1 MRSHPAALRGH
12 PVAGLTA
19 TGVLTIV
26 VAFAFD
32 AAGFGSTSGVN
43 VATAF
48 LLIAGCDLLV
58 AALVSSTLRISPA
71 AEVNDDL
78 TPLLSDAIG
87 NGVMLFALS
96 GATVIVIFGNSKS
109 TERLGYCLELLVL
122 VPLCVT
128 LAWRR
133 RRQGGPS
140 ERQVFIAVASLAATA
155 GALLLARAL
164 TPLTHGFGASLFLL
178 LELLVARGAIAA
190 SDRIVPTHGLQ
201 RVPASVLTAAL
212 PVLLAACA
220 LATIP
225 TATIS
230 FLGIAIPLA
239 AGLGAFLAA
248 GTYRGARPPRT
259 LVRSFDLAFV
269 AIVSLL
275 VFYAGHVPYEAA
287 ENHSYFLGPALDVL
301 HGHPL
306 LVTTF
311 SQYGVGMIYFLAGVF
326 LVIPL
331 GYGTFTILLSTLTVT
346 LFAAIYAVLRWSTR
360 SVLGAAIGL
369 ITLAVLDTF
378 GQIGFYA
385 YFPSTGV
392 LRFGLPWAIIFC
404 ALAAARAPRHRRL
417 FDGLVIVLVGVAA
430 VWSGETALYCLGT
443 AGALACLRA
452 GVAARAYP
460 HVPDGDAHERLR
472 LALRHLSILVA
483 VAASSLLAFTLVMR
497 VSTGVWPDWAGYLEY
512 IYGYTIADFGDL
524 LIEPWSPG
532 LAIGG
537 LYTIS
542 LAVIV
547 LLVLLRP
554 KLVRERV
561 STFIATT
568 GLTALGIL
576 VYTYF
581 LGRSHP
587 NNVIHVAPP
596 AIVLIF
602 VWLDLARSTLS
613 NRTAL
618 AAVIATAV
626 FFAALVMM
634 GEREDISQKYRVSA
648 LAAVLGTGAP
658 LDARLRTLAGNPVV
672 EPRAAYVERF
682 IRSLGPKPSSLTL
695 LLSPRAETEVLIRLG
710 IANAVTSSNPVQE
723 ALSHQRQARAAA
735 AVNRLRPGGVLVISD
750 GEDEDEKPA
759 PIEFHALTLIEAR
772 FALRQIGT
780 DGKGLQAF
788 RLLARS

>member
-1 MRSHPAALRGH
+1 MRSHPAALRGT
-12 PVAGLTA
+12 PVAGLAA
-19 TGVLTIV
+19 TGALTII
-26 VAFAFD
+26 VAFAVD
-32 AAGFGSTSGVN
+32 AVGFGSASGVN
-43 VATAF
+43 VVTAF

-58 AALVSSTLRISPA
+58 AALVSSTLQISPA
-71 AEVNDDL
+71 VTANDGL
-78 TPLLSDAIG
+78 MPLLSDAIG
-87 NGVMLFALS
+87 TGVMLFALS
-96 GATVIVIFGNSKS
+96 GATVIAIFGNAKS
-109 TERLGYCLELLVL
+109 TERLGYCLAILVL

-128 LAWRR
+128 LAWRH
-133 RRQGGPS
+133 RRQGRTG
-140 ERQVFIAVASLAATA
+140 EHRLFVAVASLATTA

-164 TPLTHGFGASLFLL
+164 TTLTSGFGTSLLLL
-178 LELLVARGAIAA
+178 LELLVAGGVIAA
-190 SDRIVPTHGLQ
+190 SSSILPTRWLHRI
-201 RVPASVLTAAL
+201 PASALTAAL
-212 PVLLAACA
+212 PLLLAACA
-220 LATIP
+220 MATIP

-230 FLGIAIPLA
+230 FSGIAIPLA
-239 AGLGAFLAA
+239 AALAAFLVASA
-248 GTYRGARPPRT
+248 YRGSSLARPA
-259 LVRSFDLAFV
+259 VRSFDLAFI
-269 AIVSLL
+269 AIASLL
-275 VFYAGHVPYEAA
+275 VFYAGNVPYEAA
-287 ENHSYFLGPALDVL
+287 ENHAYFIGPAFDVL

-326 LVIPL
+326 LVVPL
-331 GYGTFTILLSTLTVT
+331 GYGTFTILLSTLTVA
-346 LFAAIYAVLRWSTR
+346 LFVAVYAVLRWSTR

-392 LRFGLPWAIIFC
+392 LRFGLPWAIVFC
-404 ALAAARAPRHRRL
+404 SLAAVRMPHHRRL
-417 FDGLVIVLVGVAA
+417 FDGLVIVLVGAAA

-452 GVAARAYP
+452 V
-460 HVPDGDAHERLR
+460 VSDGDAQERLQ
-472 LALRHLSILVA
+472 LALRQLAVLFV
-483 VAASSLLAFTLVMR
+483 VAAASLLAFTLAMR

-554 KLVRERV
+554 ELVRERI
-561 STFIATT
+561 STFIAAT

-587 NNVIHVAPP
+587 NNVIHIAPP
-596 AIVLIF
+596 AIVLVF

-613 NRTAL
+613 SRTAS
-618 AAVIATAV
+618 ATVIATAV
-626 FFAALVMM
+626 FFAALVIT
-634 GEREDISQKYRVSA
+634 GEREDLSRKYRGSA
-648 LAAVLGTGAP
+648 LAAVLGTGASIG
-658 LDARLRTLAGNPVV
+658 DRLKTLADNPVV

-750 GEDEDEKPA
+750 GENEDEKPA
-759 PIEFHALTLIEAR
+759 PIEFHALTLIRAR
-772 FALRQIGT
+772 FALRQIHT
-780 DGKGLQAF
+780 DGKGLRAF